1 MNADARPGVA
11 VGADLGARMPALVWV
26 ALGVL
31 AAGAVLLVGG
41 GLLIA
46 GAFRRNRTFPSS

>member
-1 MNADARPGVA
+1 
-11 VGADLGARMPALVWV
+11 MPALVWI

-31 AAGAVLLVGG
+31 TAGAVLLVGG

-46 GAFRRNRTFPSS
+46 GAFRGRRASRASTT